1 VRKIFLPRTVAL
13 LLKERKKLL
22 DSYIQYLG
30 DDYMDFN
37 LVICYENGTPME
49 KGKIR
54 SINTINVAG
63 KVGRIICV
71 FLVIAVITCMV
82 ITGILTAGVIR
93 ISNQDI
99 TVRVSREID
108 IESSGNFLDML
119 NSFIK
124 IDGVDNL
131 SDLVP
136 EDGQVITAGKEGKDI
151 TIDDSDFSEINVT
164 RKGNALTVNTKAH
177 ETVFSVKR
185 VIVNLVVTFVMLGT
199 AAFAIHTV
207 KWLMKALEICET
219 PFCENVIKKMTLFA
233 NSLIPVIIMNTLC
246 NAVWNSL
253 GKGSELNISLN
264 IGSVLLVAVVYLLIA
279 VFRYGAQLQQEA
291 DETL

>member
-1 VRKIFLPRTVAL
+1 
-13 LLKERKKLL
+13 
-22 DSYIQYLG
+22 
-30 DDYMDFN
+30 
-37 LVICYENGTPME
+37 ME

-63 KVGRIICV
+63 KVGRIISV

-108 IESSGNFLDML
+108 SESSGNFLDML

-164 RKGNALTVNTKAH
+164 RKGSALTVNTKAH

>member
-1 VRKIFLPRTVAL
+1 
-13 LLKERKKLL
+13 
-22 DSYIQYLG
+22 
-30 DDYMDFN
+30 
-37 LVICYENGTPME
+37 ME

-136 EDGQVITAGKEGKDI
+136 EDGQVITAGREGKDI